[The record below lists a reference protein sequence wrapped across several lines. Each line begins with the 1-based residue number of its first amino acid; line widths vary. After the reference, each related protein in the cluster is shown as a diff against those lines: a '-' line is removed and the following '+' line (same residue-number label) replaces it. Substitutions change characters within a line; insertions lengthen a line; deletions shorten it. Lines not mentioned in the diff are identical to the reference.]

1 MRLECEA
8 RSLLLLLLAAFLEVA
23 KAILELDRHD
33 TMPIQFARLMKL
45 ALLIAPVLIKGEDSE
60 LGCEA

>member
-1 MRLECEA
+1 
-8 RSLLLLLLAAFLEVA
+8 
-23 KAILELDRHD
+23 
-33 TMPIQFARLMKL
+33 MPIQFARLMKL